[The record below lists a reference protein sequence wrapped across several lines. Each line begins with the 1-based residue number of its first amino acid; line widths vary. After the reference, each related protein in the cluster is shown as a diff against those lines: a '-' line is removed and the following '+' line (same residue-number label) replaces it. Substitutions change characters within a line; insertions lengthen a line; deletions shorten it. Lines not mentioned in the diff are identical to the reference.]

1 MIRALLFDLCDTVVR
16 TAGVGALT
24 RYSDP
29 AAPVSDAAAEAWFR
43 DHPLHAAYETGNANT
58 GQFLA
63 GLAAGLR
70 LWLPAEEVA
79 SVYAGL
85 VLHEIP
91 GVAALLRRLRGRW
104 PLWALSNN
112 NPLLWA
118 GTERV
123 CTCLDVFDGI
133 LLSHHIGVLKPAPEA
148 FAAALTAMGCQAA
161 EVVLVDDNPRCVQ
174 QARALGL
181 AAVQFTTAADAA
193 AQLALLLP
201 PSAR

>member
-1 MIRALLFDLCDTVVR
+1 VIRALLFDLCDTVVR

-24 RYSDP
+24 RHSDP
-29 AAPVSDAAAEAWFR
+29 AAPVSDADAEAWFR
-43 DHPLHAAYETGNANT
+43 DHPLHAAYETGNAT
-58 GQFLA
+58 TRQFLT

-70 LWLPAEEVA
+70 LPLPTDTLAT
-79 SVYAGL
+79 VYAGL

-91 GVAALLRRLRGRW
+91 GVAALLRRLGRHW

-112 NPLLWA
+112 NPLLYA

-133 LLSHHIGVLKPAPEA
+133 LLSHHIGVLKPAPAA
-148 FAAALTAMGCQAA
+148 FAAALTAMGCEAS

-181 AAVQFTTAADAA
+181 AAVQFSSAADAA
-193 AQLALLLP
+193 AQLDSLLP
-201 PSAR
+201 PPAR